1 MSTFQEIIRGKIP
14 VLVDF
19 HAEWCAPCK
28 TMNPI
33 LKNIKEKFGQELK
46 IIKINIDN
54 NQPLAN
60 KFQVRGIPT
69 FILFQDNEVRWRES
83 GIIDEINFIEK
94 IKSKIN

>member
-33 LKNIKEKFGQELK
+33 LKNIKEKFGEELK

-60 KFQVRGIPT
+60 KLQVRGIPT